1 MARRTKSYAADS
13 TGSNIEPA
21 NNVDSTH
28 VGFDDTLASNNSG
41 SVVDINSIAGSNG
54 SDDSAPS
61 GDSGPARRPRAD
73 RGRKRGPRKQR
84 DPEEKTSIKDFL
96 TESIF
101 GIHSFLSVL
110 SGSDMLKIEM
120 SEASM
125 LGERL
130 DAVLAHYDIPMM
142 SQKTVDHVRLMQAIA
157 MVYGT
162 RLISMR
168 MLRKE
173 KVVAEPPKPAPMQQA
188 NVPSAARMPITV
200 TPVPGMPSVNVSDL
214 MQ

>member
-1 MARRTKSYAADS
+1 MARRAKIGNGDTQ
-13 TGSNIEPA
+13 GSEHQPDDESGNGG
-21 NNVDSTH
+21 STH
-28 VGFDDTLASNNSG
+28 IGIDDTGNSG
-41 SVVDINSIAGSNG
+41 DSGTVNLASIAGSN
-54 SDDSAPS
+54 DDPAS

-84 DPEEKTSIKDFL
+84 EPEEKTSIKDFL

-130 DAVLAHYDIPMM
+130 DAVLSHYDIPMM
-142 SQKTVDHVRLMQAIA
+142 SQKTVDHVRFVQALA

-173 KVVAEPPKPAPMQQA
+173 QAPVEVKPEAPKPG
-188 NVPSAARMPITV
+188 NVPSAMRMPITV
-200 TPVPGMPSVNVSDL
+200 TPVPGMPSVNVSDM